1 MLNLEKNP
9 FAKST
14 STPTGSSITA
24 ADKALK
30 RWQLEQGRTNTK
42 VKELKD
48 KIDAAKVRRTEAEHA
63 VGEQLVEGQD
73 VTAATLVMNQASEQV
88 RILESALAIAMQKD
102 EAAQTALT
110 EAQRQVTIEAEV
122 AAVANT
128 KAAFL

>member
-1 MLNLEKNP
+1 MKAYWFYSKQNCPRSQCSLRDRCLRTV
-9 FAKST
+9 FAST
-14 STPTGSSITA
+14 
-24 ADKALK
+24 
-30 RWQLEQGRTNTK
+30 N
-42 VKELKD
+42 
-48 KIDAAKVRRTEAEHA
+48 AKVRRTEAEHA

-128 KAAFL
+128 KAA